1 MHQRG
6 DAPPLALPRGPDAL
20 GVHAGL
26 DDGKVDA
33 LRPQVRRRRRVG
45 LAGPETGRS
54 SPATAGKRQISMPSA
69 SVSRAGRPG
78 RLLVT
83 TSARCP
89 AARHRRARFQV
100 YRSTPPGVGRY
111 WVVKKQK
118 VISRCQRTMTAS
130 IMLRMTP
137 HCTSASAPVRR
148 AWAEASSG
156 TAARRRGRQVSS
168 RAGSTGRKYRP
179 CRPYRVS

>member
-26 DDGKVDA
+26 NDGKVDA
-33 LRPQVRRRRRVG
+33 LRPQRIGVRVG
-45 LAGPETGRS
+45 LEDRK
-54 SPATAGKRQISMPSA
+54 PAVHHRPGGQTPDLDAVGVRLP
-69 SVSRAGRPG
+69 RAGRPG

-100 YRSTPPGVGRY
+100 YRSTPPGG
-111 WVVKKQK
+111 Q
-118 VISRCQRTMTAS
+118 I
-130 IMLRMTP
+130 L
-137 HCTSASAPVRR
+137 
-148 AWAEASSG
+148 G
-156 TAARRRGRQVSS
+156 
-168 RAGSTGRKYRP
+168 
-179 CRPYRVS
+179 

>member
-1 MHQRG
+1 MHCRAAQTLWVYMRVWMT
-6 DAPPLALPRGPDAL
+6 AKSMPCAHRSA
-20 GVHAGL
+20 AG
-26 DDGKVDA
+26 GWG
-33 LRPQVRRRRRVG
+33 LR
-45 LAGPETGRS
+45 TGNR
-54 SPATAGKRQISMPSA
+54 PFITGQAGKRQISMPSA

-118 VISRCQRTMTAS
+118 VISRCQRAMTAS

-168 RAGSTGRKYRP
+168 RTGSTGRKYRP